1 MGAPAVDAPPKRL
14 RPWGAIVHHPYTHL
28 TQAHL
33 GTFEPALARLVAVQG
48 GSGPVV
54 LDLSHTRAIDAVGV
68 AVLWRLHHTLATSGR
83 ALVVTEASAA
93 VRGALQLYDGP
104 MVLGTPPP
112 PPLTTLQALGGACY
126 DFAHNCQQAFALVA
140 DLAAAVPGWLM
151 RPKHTRGLGG
161 QSVERHMVLMGSQAA
176 SVVALIAFLVG
187 VTVALQSAAQLRQFG
202 AGLLVADLIGVAV
215 TRELGPLMAAILVA
229 GRTGS
234 AISAE
239 LATMVITEEL
249 DALRVMGIHPTG
261 HLVLPR
267 LVALTCAQPLLT
279 MLANAVAILG
289 GLCVAVLYLDIAP
302 SAYVHRLE
310 EAVSLKDVYTGLFK
324 SVVFA
329 WLIVVTGAHCGL
341 HTQGGPEAVGKSTTK
356 SVVVAIFAIIVA
368 DAAASLLF
376 YFGAD

>member
-1 MGAPAVDAPPKRL
+1 M
-14 RPWGAIVHHPYTHL
+14 HHPYTHL

-33 GTFEPALARLVAVQG
+33 ATFGPALMGLTAAS
-48 GSGPVV
+48 GSSRTVV
-54 LDLSHTRAIDAVGV
+54 LDLTQTRAIDAVGV
-68 AVLWRLHHTLATSGR
+68 AVLWRLHHSLVKDGR
-83 ALVVTEASAA
+83 ALQLVGASTA
-93 VRGALQLYDGP
+93 VQGALRLYDGDF
-104 MVLGTPPP
+104 VQGTPPP
-112 PPLTTLQALGGACY
+112 QPLTLLQALGGACF
-126 DFAHNCQQAFALVA
+126 DFADGTAQALALVA
-140 DLAAAVPGWLM
+140 DMVRALPGWLL
-151 RPKHTRGLGG
+151 RPRYTRGLGG

-176 SVVALIAFLVG
+176 AVVALIAFLVG

-234 AISAE
+234 AIAAE

-249 DALRVMGIHPTG
+249 DALKVMGINPTG

-279 MLANAVAILG
+279 MLANFVAVLG
-289 GLCVAVLYLDIAP
+289 GLCVAVIYLDIAP
-302 SAYVHRLE
+302 SAYLHRLE
-310 EAVSLKDVYTGLFK
+310 EAVTLKDIYTGLFK

-329 WLIVVTGAHCGL
+329 WLIVVTGAYCGL

-356 SVVVAIFAIIVA
+356 SVVLAIFAIIVA